1 MNKGSACAGLTV
13 CSENFSDVM
22 KKMKWLG
29 MMGAMM
35 LPIISAYPQPSIPQ
49 PPADGQPQAVPSVPA
64 DLTPGAN
71 EVIRLSEAGST
82 EEVVLGYVNRSTA
95 AFNLSADDIL
105 YLKDI
110 GISSP
115 VITAMLNRDHDLQ
128 SQGQAYTYDQKLYA
142 PANPGVV
149 APQPVAAPAPA
160 PEVVTPE
167 ASAPAAVAPAAA
179 TPAAA
184 TPAPVYVSS
193 PPADVTY
200 FYNDLSPYGTWVQ
213 LNGVGWCWQ
222 PRVVVNNHAW
232 SPYCNAGYWVYSDA
246 GWYWQSTYSWGWAP
260 FHYGRW
266 HLHPGCGWV
275 WVPDRVWGPAWVVW
289 RSEGDRCGWAPL
301 PPHAEFV
308 AGFGWRF
315 NGVQVAVNFDFGLH
329 PEHYTFVALR
339 DFSHHDLGQ
348 CRLAPTEVTRIYN
361 HTTIINNYV
370 VNNNTIVNQGIKVD
384 RVATAT
390 HTQIHKV
397 PIREV
402 PGGTTTVA
410 KQGASVI
417 YRPELK
423 APAARPAT
431 MVAQKVD
438 DRHPIIQHTPIMA
451 TRVQHNSGPVT
462 KPETMGTP
470 ALRTPAPDTKNF
482 SRPVPNTPQENA
494 PRKPY
499 SAAQD
504 SSAINGPAQSAS
516 PAAQNHA
523 PQGAS
528 PELPASRSVRPAFDE
543 SNPHQYYPKGYHQSS
558 EIHSLPPNNGRSNN
572 TPPQSDHGNAQSH
585 KDSNHGQS
593 KDSQ

>member
-1 MNKGSACAGLTV
+1 MAA
-13 CSENFSDVM
+13 
-22 KKMKWLG
+22 
-29 MMGAMM
+29 A
-35 LPIISAYPQPSIPQ
+35 
-49 PPADGQPQAVPSVPA
+49 VPA

-71 EVIRLSEAGST
+71 EVIRLSEAGTT
-82 EEVVLGYVNRSTA
+82 EEVVQGYVNRSTA

-110 GISSP
+110 GISSA
-115 VITAMLNRDHDLQ
+115 VITGMLNRDHELQ
-128 SQGQAYTYDQKLYA
+128 SRGPGYNYDQKLYA
-142 PANPGVV
+142 PANPVAV
-149 APQPVAAPAPA
+149 APQPEQPVAPIPTPAAVSAPAPTPEVATAAPAAEA
-160 PEVVTPE
+160 PP
-167 ASAPAAVAPAAA
+167 
-179 TPAAA
+179 

-193 PPADVTY
+193 PPTDVSY

-222 PRVVVNNHAW
+222 PRVVAINHAW
-232 SPYCNAGYWVYSDA
+232 SPYCDGGYWVYSDA
-246 GWYWQSTYSWGWAP
+246 GWYWQSTYTWGWAP

-266 HLHPGCGWV
+266 HLHSGCGWV

-315 NGVQVAVNFDFGLH
+315 NGVHVAVNFDFGLH

-339 DFSHHDLGQ
+339 DFNHHDIGH

-384 RVATAT
+384 RVAAAT
-390 HTQIHKV
+390 HTQIHQV
-397 PIREV
+397 PIREA
-402 PGGTTTVA
+402 PAGTTTVA
-410 KQGASVI
+410 RTQGTSAI
-417 YRPELK
+417 YRPQLK
-423 APAARPAT
+423 APPARPAT

-438 DRHPIIQHTPIMA
+438 ERHPIIQHTPITA
-451 TRVQHNSGPVT
+451 TRVQRSSATVT
-462 KPETMGTP
+462 KPTTMGTP
-470 ALRTPAPDTKNF
+470 QTDT

-499 SAAQD
+499 STAQD
-504 SSAINGPAQSAS
+504 SSAVHGPTHSGSQ
-516 PAAQNHA
+516 AAQNQV
-523 PQGAS
+523 PQRTS
-528 PELPASRSVRPAFDE
+528 PEPPVSQTVRPTGDE

-558 EIHSLPPNNGRSNN
+558 EIHSLPPNNGRPNS
-572 TPPQSDHGNAQSH
+572 TPPQSDHSNSQSH

>member
-1 MNKGSACAGLTV
+1 MCWSNG
-13 CSENFSDVM
+13 CSENLSDIM
-22 KKMKWLG
+22 KNTKWLG

-35 LPIISAYPQPSIPQ
+35 LPMILAYAQPSIPQ
-49 PPADGQPQAVPSVPA
+49 PPADGQPQVAAAIPA

-71 EVIRLSEAGST
+71 EVIRLSEAGTT
-82 EEVVLGYVNRSTA
+82 EEVVLGYVNRSTSV
-95 AFNLSADDIL
+95 FNLSADDIL

-110 GISSP
+110 GFSSA
-115 VITAMLNRDHDLQ
+115 VITAMLNRDHELQ
-128 SQGQAYTYDQKLYA
+128 TQGRAYTYDQKLYA
-142 PANPGVV
+142 PANPDAV
-149 APQPVAAPAPA
+149 APQPVSPPAPA
-160 PEVVTPE
+160 PEVATTP
-167 ASAPAAVAPAAA
+167 APAAE
-179 TPAAA
+179 

-222 PRVVVNNHAW
+222 PRVVVMNHAW
-232 SPYCNAGYWVYSDA
+232 SPYCDGGYWVYSDA
-246 GWYWQSTYSWGWAP
+246 GWYWQSTYAWGWAP

-266 HLHPGCGWV
+266 HMQPGCGWV

-339 DFSHHDLGQ
+339 DFNHHDLDH

-361 HTTIINNYV
+361 HTTIINNYI

-384 RVATAT
+384 RVAAAT

-402 PGGTTTVA
+402 PAGTTTVA
-410 KQGASVI
+410 RTQSTSVI
-417 YRPELK
+417 YRPQLK
-423 APAARPAT
+423 APPARPAA
-431 MVAQKVD
+431 MVAQKID
-438 DRHPIIQHTPIMA
+438 DRHPVIQHAPITA
-451 TRVQHNSGPVT
+451 TRVQRTSAPGS
-462 KPETMGTP
+462 KPGTVGTP
-470 ALRTPAPDTKNF
+470 AHQPPPPDTKNLL
-482 SRPVPNTPQENA
+482 RPAPTAPQENA

-499 SAAQD
+499 STAQN
-504 SSAINGPAQSAS
+504 SPAVHSPAQSAS
-516 PAAQNHA
+516 LAEQNDPAQWTA
-523 PQGAS
+523 PEPSG
-528 PELPASRSVRPAFDE
+528 SRNVRPAFDQ
-543 SNPHQYYPKGYHQSS
+543 SNRQQYYPKSYHQAS
-558 EIHSLPPNNGRSNN
+558 EVHSLPPVVSRPN
-572 TPPQSDHGNAQSH
+572 TPPQSDHGNSPSH
-585 KDSNHGQS
+585 KDSTHSQG